1 MNKCCVRK
9 VWSFPFPHLFIPLT
23 DYFERFNFVSFI
35 LQDSC
40 NLLCF
45 PLNVCAGNW
54 CAGDQKRLT
63 VVLAYLSLHSKTTFN
78 QVDYHETLTLH
89 RNYHALF
96 IFVSSSFF
104 NHVTLDTMIIEQ
116 RNFDSLYIHLFKP
129 LFLLTLHSAWRT
141 PSGQIGAFYF
151 FKDRLFAS
159 MIHLYQ

>member
-23 DYFERFNFVSFI
+23 DCFERFNFVSFI

-63 VVLAYLSLHSKTTFN
+63 VVLAYLSLHSKSTYN

-104 NHVTLDTMIIEQ
+104 KHVTLDTMIIEQ
-116 RNFDSLYIHLFKP
+116 RNFWLAVHPFIQTVIFIDVAFCLADAKWP
-129 LFLLTLHSAWRT
+129 DRCLFLLQ
-141 PSGQIGAFYF
+141 G
-151 FKDRLFAS
+151 
-159 MIHLYQ
+159 

>member
-23 DYFERFNFVSFI
+23 DCFERFNFVSFN

-45 PLNVCAGNW
+45 PLKVCAGNW

-63 VVLAYLSLHSKTTFN
+63 VVLAYLSLHSKSTYN

-104 NHVTLDTMIIEQ
+104 
-116 RNFDSLYIHLFKP
+116 IHLFKP